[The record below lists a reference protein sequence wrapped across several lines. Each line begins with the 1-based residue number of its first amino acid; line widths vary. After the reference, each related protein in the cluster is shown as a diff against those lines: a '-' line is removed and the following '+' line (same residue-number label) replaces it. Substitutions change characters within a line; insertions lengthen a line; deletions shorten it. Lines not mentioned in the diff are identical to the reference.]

1 MSLRLSDKPR
11 FQRTP
16 QEVSVFMQVKP
27 QICSHEERP
36 VSDFLQLP
44 PSLQPLLTS
53 ALYIVT
59 AEIACVCVCVLLL
72 VGVKVLQS
80 VLVSNN
86 RHTQLMVNRTSGLH
100 S

>member
-1 MSLRLSDKPR
+1 MSLRLSDKPK
-11 FQRTP
+11 FQRRP

-36 VSDFLQLP
+36 VSDFLQLT
-44 PSLQPLLTS
+44 PSLQPPLTS
-53 ALYIVT
+53 ALYTVT
-59 AEIACVCVCVLLL
+59 AEIVLVRVCVLLL
-72 VGVKVLQS
+72 VGVRVLQS
-80 VLVSNN
+80 VLVSTN